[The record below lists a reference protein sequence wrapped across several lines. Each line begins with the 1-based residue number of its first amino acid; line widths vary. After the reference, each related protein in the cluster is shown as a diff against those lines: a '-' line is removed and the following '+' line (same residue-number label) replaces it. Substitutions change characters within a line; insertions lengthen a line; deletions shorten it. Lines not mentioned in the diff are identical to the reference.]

1 MTRFAVIVMMLLTLP
16 MTVFARMD
24 SLTEDDMGEVTGQ
37 TGITMDL
44 TWQLNNS
51 YLAWT
56 DDDGFGTT
64 VSQNEGSL
72 TLYGLTIDDS
82 GAPITISG
90 ITLDVGTNLSGD
102 TYLLMGLPS
111 IEGQLGVQEIYIGS
125 QIASGGSLGRVFIGD
140 LNMENSTIRV
150 TAH

>member
-1 MTRFAVIVMMLLTLP
+1 MTRFAVIVMLMLTLP

-24 SLTEDDMGEVTGQ
+24 SLTEEAMGEVTGQ
-37 TGITMDL
+37 TGITIDL
-44 TWQLNNS
+44 TWQLNDS

-56 DDDGFGTT
+56 DNDGFGTT

-72 TLYGLTIDDS
+72 TLYGLTIDDNGS
-82 GAPITISG
+82 PITISG
-90 ITLDVGTNLSGD
+90 ITLDVGTNGSGD
-102 TYLLMGLPS
+102 SYLMMGLPT
-111 IEGQLGVQEIYIGS
+111 IEGQLGIQEIYIGS

-150 TAH
+150 TPH